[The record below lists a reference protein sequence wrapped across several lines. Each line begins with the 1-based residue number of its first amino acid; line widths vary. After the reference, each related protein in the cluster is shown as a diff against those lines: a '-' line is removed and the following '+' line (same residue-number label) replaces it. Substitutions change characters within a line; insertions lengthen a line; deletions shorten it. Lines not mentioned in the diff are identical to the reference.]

1 MFYEQCLTVFSAQ
14 VLHIFLKFIP
24 SILYLNGI
32 RDGIIFTTSISNSP
46 LLAYRNISLLLRYFL
61 ADSLGFFL
69 IYLIMLSVNKYSFIL
84 FFLKYI
90 FFKISFSYL
99 PISTRNS
106 INILNTS
113 GDSVYL
119 SFYLSSRASIE
130 YFIIK
135 YNLIS
140 IIFGRS

>member
-1 MFYEQCLTVFSAQ
+1 MFYEQYLTVFSAQ

-69 IYLIMLSVNKYSFIL
+69 IYMIMLSVNKYSFIL

-90 FFKISFSYL
+90 FFKISFSYP
-99 PISTRNS
+99 PISIRNS